1 MSVLKFSLNFKLFL
15 RLVGILRIV
24 VWYGIKD
31 VFGRVAWV
39 ASRASGVPQKTR
51 EVAETEF
58 PSPRMIRLCMER
70 LGPSFIKLG
79 QLLSTRDDILPSEFV
94 NEFKKLQD
102 QVNPLPLSAI
112 SSVVERELGKPLAVL
127 FDRFNSESIAA
138 ASVAQVHEAWL
149 FSGERVAVKV
159 IRPDILPIIRKDIR
173 LMYYLARKIENRSER
188 GRMLGVVNLVKEFER
203 TIFNELDMF
212 VEAGNIERFRNNFK
226 NTRELHIC
234 KVYREFTSRS
244 VLVMEYIDGVKVDQV
259 EAIKAAGID
268 PGEIALIGLR
278 SFSRQLMEFGFF
290 HADPHPGNT
299 IVMADGRVS
308 IIDFGLMSYV
318 DDEMMKEL
326 ANLCLG
332 FSDHDYDMV
341 MDALKEMGLL
351 DKQEIRLKEF
361 KADLKETSE
370 PFYGRALPTIS
381 VREVYDKVMQLVLKH
396 RITLPRN
403 LLLILKTFVQNEA
416 IGKKLGSTSSILQ
429 VAKPY
434 AERLIRQSFEPDQLL
449 KRFNTDVRKIAGHLQ
464 SMPASASKLLANAA
478 DNRLSMEIRHTTSS
492 RLQQSLEK
500 GINRLIVGI
509 IIASSTIA
517 AALILN
523 SSQKLFNIDLGVAGF
538 SEISLTGLLGVT
550 GYVIATL
557 LGLWLIISILRS
569 GRL

>member
-1 MSVLKFSLNFKLFL
+1 MIVLKLGLNFKLL
-15 RLVGILRIV
+15 WRLVHILCIV
-24 VWYGIKD
+24 VWYGIRD
-31 VFGRVAWV
+31 ITGRIARI
-39 ASRASGVPQKTR
+39 ASKAPGVPEKNR
-51 EVAETEF
+51 DAAETDF
-58 PSPRMIRLCMER
+58 PSPRMVRFCMER
-70 LGPSFIKLG
+70 LGPCFIKLG

-102 QVNPLPLSAI
+102 QVRPLLVAAI
-112 SSVVERELGKPLAVL
+112 SSVVERELGKPLTVL
-127 FDRFNSESIAA
+127 FDRFNPESIAA

-149 FSGERVAVKV
+149 FSGERIAVKV
-159 IRPDILPIIRKDIR
+159 IRPDILPLIRKDIR
-173 LMYYLARKIENRSER
+173 LMYYLARTIENRSER

-226 NTRELHIC
+226 HTRELHIC
-234 KVYREFTSRS
+234 RVYREFTSRS

-268 PGEIALIGLR
+268 PGEIGLIGLR

-318 DDEMMKEL
+318 DDEMMREL

-332 FSDHDYDMV
+332 FADHDYDQV
-341 MDALKEMGLL
+341 MDALNEMGLL
-351 DKQEIRLKEF
+351 DEKKIRLKEF
-361 KADLKETSE
+361 KADLKEVSE
-370 PFYGRALPTIS
+370 PFYGRSLLTIS
-381 VREVYDKVMQLVLKH
+381 VREVYEKVMQLVLKH
-396 RITLPRN
+396 RVTMPRN

-429 VAKPY
+429 VARPY
-434 AERLIRQSFEPDQLL
+434 AEKLIRQRFEPDQLF
-449 KRFNTDVRKIAGHLQ
+449 KRFNADARKMAGHLQ
-464 SMPASASKLLANAA
+464 SMPANVSKLLANAA
-478 DNRLSMEIRHTTSS
+478 DNRFSMEIRHTTSS
-492 RLQQSLEK
+492 RLHQSMER

-509 IIASSTIA
+509 IIAASTIA

-523 SSQKLFNIDLGVAGF
+523 SSQKLFNIDLAFAGF
-538 SEISLTGLLGVT
+538 PEISLTGLLGVS
-550 GYVIATL
+550 GYVIATF

>member
-1 MSVLKFSLNFKLFL
+1 MIVLRLFLNFKLLWRF
-15 RLVGILRIV
+15 VFILYIA
-24 VWYGIKD
+24 VWYGIRD
-31 VFGRVAWV
+31 VIGRVAQT
-39 ASRASGVPQKTR
+39 ASKALGVPQKNKET
-51 EVAETEF
+51 AETEF
-58 PSPRMIRLCMER
+58 LSPRMIRRCMER

-94 NEFKKLQD
+94 NELKKLQD
-102 QVNPLPLSAI
+102 QVPPLPLTVI
-112 SSVVERELGKPLAVL
+112 SSVVEKQLGKPLAIL
-127 FDRFNSESIAA
+127 FDRFNSDSIAA

-173 LMYYLARKIENRSER
+173 LMYYLAHKIENRSKR

-212 VEAGNIERFRNNFK
+212 VEAGNIERFSNNFK
-226 NTRELHIC
+226 HTRELHIC
-234 KVYREFTSRS
+234 KVHREFTSRS
-244 VLVMEYIDGVKVDQV
+244 VLVMEYIDGIKVDQV

-268 PGEIALIGLR
+268 PGEIGLIGLR

-308 IIDFGLMSYV
+308 IIDFGLVSYV

-326 ANLCLG
+326 ANICLG
-332 FSDHDYDMV
+332 FADHDYDLV
-341 MDALKEMGLL
+341 MDALKEIGLL
-351 DKQEIRLKEF
+351 DNKEIHLKEF
-361 KADLKETSE
+361 KADLKEVSE
-370 PFYGRALPTIS
+370 PFYGRSLPSIS

-403 LLLILKTFVQNEA
+403 LLLIFKTFVQNEA
-416 IGKKLGSTSSILQ
+416 IGKKLGCTSSILQ
-429 VAKPY
+429 IARPY
-434 AERLIRQSFEPDQLL
+434 AQRLLKQRFEPDQLF
-449 KRFNTDVRKIAGHLQ
+449 KQFNAEARKITGHLQ
-464 SMPASASKLLANAA
+464 SMPANINGLLANAA
-478 DNRLSMEIRHTTSS
+478 DNKVSMEIRHTASS
-492 RLQQSLEK
+492 PLHQSLEK

-509 IIASSTIA
+509 IISASTIA

-523 SSQKLFNIDLGVAGF
+523 SSQKLFNIDLGFAGF
-538 SEISLTGLLGVT
+538 PEISLTDLLGVT
-550 GYVIATL
+550 GYVIATF

>member
-1 MSVLKFSLNFKLFL
+1 MIVLRLGLNFKLL
-15 RLVGILRIV
+15 WRLVHILRV
-24 VWYGIKD
+24 VGWYGIRD
-31 VFGRVAWV
+31 IAGRIARG
-39 ASRASGVPQKTR
+39 ASKAPGVSEKSR
-51 EVAETEF
+51 DAAETDF
-58 PSPRMIRLCMER
+58 PSPRMVRFCMER

-102 QVNPLPLSAI
+102 QVRPLPVAAI
-112 SSVVERELGKPLAVL
+112 SSVVERELGKPLTVL
-127 FDRFNSESIAA
+127 FDRFNPESIAA

-173 LMYYLARKIENRSER
+173 LMYYLAQKIENRSER
-188 GRMLGVVNLVKEFER
+188 GRMLGAVNLVKEFER
-203 TIFNELDMF
+203 TVFNELDMF

-226 NTRELHIC
+226 HTRELHIC

-268 PGEIALIGLR
+268 PGAIGLIGLR

-332 FSDHDYDMV
+332 FADHDYDQV

-351 DKQEIRLKEF
+351 DEKKIRLKEF
-361 KADLKETSE
+361 KADLKEVSE
-370 PFYGRALPTIS
+370 PFYGRSLPTIS
-381 VREVYDKVMQLVLKH
+381 VREVYEKVMQLVLKH
-396 RITLPRN
+396 RVTMPRN

-416 IGKKLGSTSSILQ
+416 IGKKLSSTSSILQ
-429 VAKPY
+429 VARPY
-434 AERLIRQSFEPDQLL
+434 AEKLIRQRLEPDQLF
-449 KRFNTDVRKIAGHLQ
+449 KRFNADARKIAGHLH
-464 SMPASASKLLANAA
+464 SMPANVSKLFANAA
-478 DNRLSMEIRHTTSS
+478 DNRFSMEIRHTTSS
-492 RLQQSLEK
+492 RLHQSMEK

-509 IIASSTIA
+509 IIAASTIA

-523 SSQKLFNIDLGVAGF
+523 SSQKLFNIDLGFAGF

-550 GYVIATL
+550 GYVIATF
-557 LGLWLIISILRS
+557 LGLWLIISIFRS